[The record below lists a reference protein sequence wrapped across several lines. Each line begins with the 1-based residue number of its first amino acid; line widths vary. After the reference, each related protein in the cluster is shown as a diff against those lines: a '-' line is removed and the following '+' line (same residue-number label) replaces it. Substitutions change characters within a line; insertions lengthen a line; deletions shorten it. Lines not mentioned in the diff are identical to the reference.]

1 MDREEVI
8 RMARAAG
15 MGPGDLLPTNYNGMI
30 ACFER
35 FASLVA
41 AAERERCA
49 QDVECMGAESIR
61 ALKD

>member
-1 MDREEVI
+1 
-8 RMARAAG
+8 MARAAG